1 METKNAGIAI
11 KAVSAVVPS
20 GVVENISYIGK
31 YEKRKVNMQLKVT
44 GIQNRHLSFGK
55 QEGKDLCL
63 QAARKLI
70 QELDLDR
77 QEIKV
82 LIFVSQTTG
91 MVTPST
97 AFWIHHKLGLGTDS
111 LAFDINLGCSG
122 FVEGL
127 GLAASLLEGQ
137 KRGTKALL
145 LNGDTLSQY
154 VDEEDF
160 ATCMMFGDGGTATLL
175 EAGGPYEFFCLHN
188 TQSSG
193 YDKLMIENPQSKLY
207 MDGMS
212 VFNFTINDVAA
223 QIQKIRKICNKQVDF
238 YLLHQAQQYIVRNL
252 MELCSLE
259 EEKVLTGYEKYGNV
273 SGASIPLTICE
284 HAEQFCSD
292 ADYQLLVSGFG
303 VGLSYASAFVMM
315 EKPVIFPVEM

>member
-20 GVVENISYIGK
+20 EVVDNTAYIGK
-31 YEKRKVNMQLKVT
+31 YDKRKVTMQLKVT
-44 GIQNRHLSFGK
+44 GIRNRHLSFGK

-63 QAARKLI
+63 QAAKRLI
-70 QELDLDR
+70 QELDIDR
-77 QEIKV
+77 QKIKV

-97 AFWIHHKLGLGTDS
+97 AFWIHHELGLGMDS

-127 GLAASLLEGQ
+127 SVAASLLEGQ
-137 KRGTKALL
+137 EKGTKALL

-154 VDEEDF
+154 VDEDDF
-160 ATCMMFGDGGTATLL
+160 ATCMMFGDGGTATLI
-175 EAGGPYEFFCLHN
+175 EAGGPYDFFCLHN

-193 YDKLMIENPQSKLY
+193 YDKLMIENPQSRLY

-223 QIQKIRKICNKQVDF
+223 QIQNVRSICDRKVDF

-259 EEKVLTGYEKYGNV
+259 EEKVLTGYENYGNV
-273 SGASIPLTICE
+273 SGASIPLTICD
-284 HAEQFCSD
+284 HAERFRHD
-292 ADYQLLVSGFG
+292 RDYQLLVSGFG
-303 VGLSYASAFVMM
+303 VGLSYASAYIMM
-315 EKPVIFPVEM
+315 EKPIIFSVEM

>member
-20 GVVENISYIGK
+20 EVVENTAYIGK
-31 YEKRKVNMQLKVT
+31 YDKRKVTMQLKVT
-44 GIQNRHLSFGK
+44 GIRNRHLSFGK
-55 QEGKDLCL
+55 LEGKDLCL
-63 QAARKLI
+63 QAAKRLI
-70 QELDLDR
+70 QELDIDR

-97 AFWIHHKLGLGTDS
+97 AFWIHHELELGMDS

-127 GLAASLLEGQ
+127 SVAASLLEGQ
-137 KRGTKALL
+137 EKGTKALL

-154 VDEEDF
+154 VDEDDF
-160 ATCMMFGDGGTATLL
+160 ATCMMFGDGGTATLI
-175 EAGGPYEFFCLHN
+175 EAGGPYDFFCLHN

-193 YDKLMIENPQSKLY
+193 YDKLMIENPQSRLY

-223 QIQKIRKICNKQVDF
+223 QIQNVRSICDRKVDF

-252 MELCSLE
+252 MDLCSLE
-259 EEKVLTGYEKYGNV
+259 EEKVLTGYENYGNV
-273 SGASIPLTICE
+273 SGASIPLTICD
-284 HAEQFCSD
+284 HAERFRHD
-292 ADYQLLVSGFG
+292 RDYQLLVSGFG
-303 VGLSYASAFVMM
+303 VGLSYASAYIMM
-315 EKPVIFPVEM
+315 EKPVIFSVEM

>member
-20 GVVENISYIGK
+20 EVVDNTAYIGK
-31 YEKRKVNMQLKVT
+31 YDKRKVTMQLKVT
-44 GIQNRHLSFGK
+44 GIRNRHLSFGK

-63 QAARKLI
+63 QAAKRLI
-70 QELDLDR
+70 QELDIDR
-77 QEIKV
+77 QKIKV

-97 AFWIHHKLGLGTDS
+97 AFWIHHELGLGMDS

-127 GLAASLLEGQ
+127 SVAASLLEGQ
-137 KRGTKALL
+137 EKGTKALL

-154 VDEEDF
+154 VDEDDF
-160 ATCMMFGDGGTATLL
+160 ATCMMFGDGGTATLI
-175 EAGGPYEFFCLHN
+175 EAGGPYDFFCLHN

-193 YDKLMIENPQSKLY
+193 YDKLMIENPQSRLY

-223 QIQKIRKICNKQVDF
+223 QIQNVRSICDRKVDF

-259 EEKVLTGYEKYGNV
+259 EEKVLTGYENYGNV
-273 SGASIPLTICE
+273 SGASIPLTICD
-284 HAEQFCSD
+284 HAERFRHD
-292 ADYQLLVSGFG
+292 RDYQLLVSGFG
-303 VGLSYASAFVMM
+303 VGLSYASAYIMM
-315 EKPVIFPVEM
+315 EKPVIFSVEM

>member
-1 METKNAGIAI
+1 M
-11 KAVSAVVPS
+11 SAVVPS
-20 GVVENISYIGK
+20 EVVDNTAYIGK
-31 YEKRKVNMQLKVT
+31 YDKRKVTMQLKVT
-44 GIQNRHLSFGK
+44 GIRNRHLSFGK

-63 QAARKLI
+63 QAAKRLI
-70 QELDLDR
+70 QELDIDR
-77 QEIKV
+77 QKIKV

-97 AFWIHHKLGLGTDS
+97 AFWIHNELGLGMDS

-127 GLAASLLEGQ
+127 SVAASLLEGQ
-137 KRGTKALL
+137 EKGTKALL

-154 VDEEDF
+154 VDEDDF
-160 ATCMMFGDGGTATLL
+160 ATCMMFGDGGTATLI
-175 EAGGPYEFFCLHN
+175 EAGGPYDFFCLHN

-193 YDKLMIENPQSKLY
+193 YDKLMIENPQSRLY

-223 QIQKIRKICNKQVDF
+223 QIQNVRSICDRKVDF

-259 EEKVLTGYEKYGNV
+259 EEKVLTGYENYGNV
-273 SGASIPLTICE
+273 SGASIPLTICD
-284 HAEQFCSD
+284 HAERFRHD
-292 ADYQLLVSGFG
+292 RDYQLLVSGFG
-303 VGLSYASAFVMM
+303 VGLSYASAYIMM
-315 EKPVIFPVEM
+315 EKPVIFSVEM

>member
-20 GVVENISYIGK
+20 EVVENTAYIGK
-31 YEKRKVNMQLKVT
+31 YDKRKVTMQLKVT
-44 GIQNRHLSFGK
+44 GIRNRHLSFGK
-55 QEGKDLCL
+55 LEGKDLCL
-63 QAARKLI
+63 QAAKRLI
-70 QELDLDR
+70 QELDIDR

-97 AFWIHHKLGLGTDS
+97 AFWIHHELELGMDS

-127 GLAASLLEGQ
+127 SVAASLLEGQ
-137 KRGTKALL
+137 EKGTKALL

-154 VDEEDF
+154 VDEDDF
-160 ATCMMFGDGGTATLL
+160 ATCMMFGDGGTATLI
-175 EAGGPYEFFCLHN
+175 EAGGPYDFFCLHN

-193 YDKLMIENPQSKLY
+193 YDKLMIENPQSRLY

-223 QIQKIRKICNKQVDF
+223 QIQNVRSICDRKVDF

-259 EEKVLTGYEKYGNV
+259 EEKVLTGYENYGNV
-273 SGASIPLTICE
+273 SGASIPLTICD
-284 HAEQFCSD
+284 HAERFRHD
-292 ADYQLLVSGFG
+292 RDYQLLVSGFG
-303 VGLSYASAFVMM
+303 VGLSYASAYIMM
-315 EKPVIFPVEM
+315 EKPVIFSVEM

>member
-20 GVVENISYIGK
+20 EVVDNTAYIGK
-31 YEKRKVNMQLKVT
+31 YDKRKVTMQLKVT
-44 GIQNRHLSFGK
+44 GIRNRHLSFGK

-63 QAARKLI
+63 QAAKRLI
-70 QELDLDR
+70 QELDIDR
-77 QEIKV
+77 QKIKV

-97 AFWIHHKLGLGTDS
+97 AFWIHHELGLGMDS
-111 LAFDINLGCSG
+111 LAFDINNGSSG
-122 FVEGL
+122 FVECL
-127 GLAASLLEGQ
+127 SLAASLLEE
-137 KRGTKALL
+137 KGTKALL

-154 VDEEDF
+154 VDEDDF
-160 ATCMMFGDGGTATLL
+160 ATCMMFGDGGTATLI
-175 EAGGPYEFFCLHN
+175 EAGGPYDFFCLHN

-193 YDKLMIENPQSKLY
+193 YDKLMIENPQSRLY

-223 QIQKIRKICNKQVDF
+223 QIQNVRSICDRKVEF

-259 EEKVLTGYEKYGNV
+259 EEKVLTGYENYGNV
-273 SGASIPLTICE
+273 SGASIPLTICD
-284 HAEQFCSD
+284 HAERFRHD
-292 ADYQLLVSGFG
+292 RDYQLLVSGFG
-303 VGLSYASAFVMM
+303 VGLSYASAYIMM
-315 EKPVIFPVEM
+315 EKPVIFSVEM

>member
-20 GVVENISYIGK
+20 GVVENTAYIGK
-31 YEKRKVNMQLKVT
+31 YDKRKVNMQLKVT
-44 GIQNRHLSFGK
+44 GIRNRHLSFGK

-63 QAARKLI
+63 QAAKKLI
-70 QELDLDR
+70 QELDIDR

-82 LIFVSQTTG
+82 LVFVSQTTG

-97 AFWIHHKLGLGTDS
+97 AFWIHHELGLGMDS

-127 GLAASLLEGQ
+127 SVAASLLESQ
-137 KRGTKALL
+137 KKGTKALL

-154 VDEEDF
+154 VDEDDF
-160 ATCMMFGDGGTATLL
+160 ATCMMFGDGGTATLI
-175 EAGGPYEFFCLHN
+175 EAGGPYDFFCLHN

-193 YDKLMIENPQSKLY
+193 YDKLMIKSPQSRLY

-223 QIQKIRKICNKQVDF
+223 QIQKLRSICDKQVDF

-259 EEKVLTGYEKYGNV
+259 EEKVLTGYENYGNV

-284 HAEQFCSD
+284 HAERFSRD
-292 ADYQLLVSGFG
+292 RNYQLLVSGFG
-303 VGLSYASAFVMM
+303 VGLSYASAYIMM
-315 EKPVIFPVEM
+315 EKPVIFSVEM